1 MTLELPGTLGLFFLS
16 AVIVVGAAVALAM
29 AADVIASRTGWG
41 RLWVGSLLVAGAT
54 SLPEL
59 ATNIAA
65 VRIGAPALAGGN
77 ILGAN
82 MLNMSNLAL
91 VVAVLRG
98 RHLYQRLLPQQ
109 VTVAAVALALTA
121 LATLLVVLQPEAK
134 WLGVSPASVVIIGGY
149 VIGSRILRSR
159 SAGITE
165 PDAPEASHSLRWGW
179 TVFIISSGAIFAA
192 APLLAT
198 SAQRIAKLTG
208 IAESFIGVLA
218 VAIVTTLPELTAA
231 VTAIRIGAPDLAV
244 AGMYGTNAF
253 NIAILGVADLFF
265 TQGSL
270 FASLDTSHVIAGVF
284 AVLLTS
290 LGMVQLM
297 LRRPLKHFSF
307 TEPSTVT
314 TVAIYV
320 LGVFLVFRMG

>member
-1 MTLELPGTLGLFFLS
+1 MELPGALGLFSLS
-16 AVIVVGAAVALAM
+16 AVIVMGAAISLAV
-29 AADVIASRTGWG
+29 AADVIAARTGWG

-91 VVAVLRG
+91 VASLMGG
-98 RHLYQRLLPQQ
+98 RHIFQRLAPQQ

-134 WLGVSPASVVIIGGY
+134 WLGISPATIAILGVYLV
-149 VIGSRILRSR
+149 GSRILYRR

-179 TVFIISSGAIFAA
+179 IVFALSAGAIFAA
-192 APLLAT
+192 APMLAT
-198 SAQRIAKLTG
+198 SAQRIAQLTG
-208 IAESFIGVLA
+208 VAESFMGVLA

-231 VTAIRIGAPDLAV
+231 ITAIRIGAADLAV

-253 NIAILGVADLFF
+253 NIAVLGVADLFF

-270 FASLDTSHVIAGVF
+270 FASLDTSHVIAGLF
-284 AVLLTS
+284 AVLLTG
-290 LGMVQLM
+290 LGMLQLM
-297 LRRPLKHFSF
+297 LRRPLKHFSLM
-307 TEPSTVT
+307 EPSTAV